1 MVGGPARAEPGPA
14 RVKPVF
20 YQYCRPDAASAASA
34 PFEMRSIAMAKN
46 IKRRD
51 GVYRVLNSA
60 AGPRPARRY
69 GRRWPD
75 RLSARAM
82 FNNIDNNLGCASGY
96 SFDALVYSNRYSLP
110 AICTQPGQR
119 FPRMILIPSGK
130 QDGVLLKSKCC
141 YLEMIYGATTDAFV
155 VKRRLAPLWP
165 VAAFYTAGASV
176 FRGWRHGS
184 YQHYARSASAMRGF
198 RCCLFCG

>member
-1 MVGGPARAEPGPA
+1 
-14 RVKPVF
+14 
-20 YQYCRPDAASAASA
+20 
-34 PFEMRSIAMAKN
+34 MAKN

-51 GVYRVLNSA
+51 GVYRVLSSA
-60 AGPRPARRY
+60 AGRRAARRY

-82 FNNIDNNLGCASGY
+82 VNNIDNNPGGASGY
-96 SFDALVYSNRYSLP
+96 SFDALGYSNRYSLP
-110 AICTQPGQR
+110 AICMRPGHR

-130 QDGVLLKSKCC
+130 QDGVLSKSKRCD
-141 YLEMIYGATTDAFV
+141 LEMIYGATTDAFV

-165 VAAFYTAGASV
+165 VAAFSTAGASV
-176 FRGWRHGS
+176 PRSWRHGR
-184 YQHYARSASAMRGF
+184 YQHYARAASAMRGF